1 MLKII
6 HRSHG
11 DPARVL
17 ELADESDPGVPG
29 LGQVLIRV
37 ALVAIHPGD
46 LQSVAALPNFGSP
59 TFIGYQGRTPGFE
72 GTGVIEAIGDGID
85 PALGLRIGQR
95 VVYFPVEGG
104 WAEKVLAPASA
115 VTLLPDDVS
124 FEVAAQ
130 VLINTASAEIIIRAG
145 HAAWPDDE
153 RDDVTVLQS
162 GAASAV
168 GRIVTA
174 LLAERGVRTIRL
186 VRSLASADRLEAGIA
201 GSMVIATE
209 DADWVSQ
216 LRAAVGEKRIHVAL
230 DGVGGPL
237 LPLLAELV
245 YPGGTIISYGALGG
259 ALTDIRLV
267 VPRGLKIQGVSMAQW
282 GALPAD
288 MREADV
294 HTALRLASDRPDLFA
309 VEAIYPPAEIAQ
321 AVEHMERT
329 LRSGA
334 ILVDFRGAR
343 S

>member
-11 DPARVL
+11 NPARVL
-17 ELADESDPGVPG
+17 ELVDGSDPGVPG
-29 LGQVLIRV
+29 LGQVLVRV
-37 ALVAIHPGD
+37 AFLAIHPGD
-46 LQSVAALPNFGSP
+46 LQSIAALPNFGSP
-59 TFIGYQGRTPGFE
+59 TFIGHQGRTPGFE
-72 GTGVIEAIGDGID
+72 GTGIIEALGDGID
-85 PALGLRIGQR
+85 PALGFRIGQR
-95 VVYFPVEGG
+95 VAYFPVECG
-104 WAEKVLAPASA
+104 WAEQVLAPASA
-115 VTLLPDDVS
+115 VTVLPDDVS

-153 RDDVTVLQS
+153 RNDVTVLQS
-162 GAASAV
+162 GAGSAV

-201 GSMVIATE
+201 GSTIIATE
-209 DADWVSQ
+209 DTDWVPQ
-216 LRAAVGEKRIHVAL
+216 LRAAVGDRRIHVAL

-245 YPGGTIISYGALGG
+245 HPGGSIISYGALGG
-259 ALTDIRLV
+259 ALTDIRLI
-267 VPRGLKIQGVSMAQW
+267 VPRGLTIQGVSMAQW
-282 GALPAD
+282 RTLPAE
-288 MREADV
+288 MRMADV
-294 HTALRLASDRPDLFA
+294 HTALRLASERPDLFS
-309 VEAIYPPAEIAQ
+309 VDAIYPPVEIAQ
-321 AVEHMERT
+321 AVEHLEQP

-334 ILVDFRGAR
+334 ILLDFQGAR